1 MSRAAN
7 QRIVYALKNGRLV
20 PKSEVLG
27 KVAGASA
34 PVTVE
39 GFADEPDAAE
49 PDADQV
55 TAGVDVH
62 DGGIEVSAVDHK
74 RRGRPPKVR
83 EEESSD
89 DVSAFQIE
97 D

>member
-1 MSRAAN
+1 MSRAAD

-27 KVAGASA
+27 QVAGASA

-39 GFADEPDAAE
+39 DEPAAVVEPVAVVEAEADAEA
-49 PDADQV
+49 PR
-55 TAGVDVH
+55 
-62 DGGIEVSAVDHK
+62 
-74 RRGRPPKVR
+74 RRGRPPKAR
-83 EEESSD
+83 EDEASE
-89 DVSAFQIE
+89 DVSEFKIE